1 MDPRVLALM
10 LLALISAFF
19 IYSFLAQ
26 PQDGPETGY
35 TEFIKDLS
43 SAAKVYII
51 SDLRNSS
58 SPARVPIM
66 QCGID
71 LAGSVPLAPKN
82 VSYFVIEGSTCIGG
96 KGNMSASYCEELS
109 RSGAT
114 FYIKYG
120 NSTKFYRN
128 RMIIGIQGNYSSQ
141 CSVTQK
147 NVSVS

>member
-1 MDPRVLALM
+1 MM

-19 IYSFLAQ
+19 LYSFLAP
-26 PQDGPETGY
+26 PQEDGPETSY
-35 TEFIKDLS
+35 QEFIKDLT
-43 SAAKVYII
+43 AAEKVYII

-58 SPARVPIM
+58 SLARTPIM

-82 VSYFVIEGSTCIGG
+82 VSYFVIEDATCIGE

-109 RSGAT
+109 RSGAV
-114 FYIKYG
+114 FYIKYS

-128 RMIIGIQGNYSSQ
+128 KMLIGIQGNYSSP

-147 NVSVS
+147 SVSAS